1 MVFTVLFVRTMSRA
15 AQYDVL
21 ALLRWTASPGAHSG
35 AAPYFF
41 RAYLN
46 TAAVGLPELVHASS
60 W

>member
-1 MVFTVLFVRTMSRA
+1 VTLEQGSQGLSTQVMFTWEARQDRA
-15 AQYDVL
+15 A
-21 ALLRWTASPGAHSG
+21 S
-35 AAPYFF
+35 YFF